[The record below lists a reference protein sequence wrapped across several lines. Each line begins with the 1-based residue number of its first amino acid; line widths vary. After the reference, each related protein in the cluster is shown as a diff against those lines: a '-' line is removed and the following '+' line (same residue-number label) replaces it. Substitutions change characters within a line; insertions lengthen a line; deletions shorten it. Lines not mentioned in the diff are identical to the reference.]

1 MSFKK
6 LAPCPP
12 KPKSKQ
18 LPPPLTPKPRK
29 KAHKPLPKPFP
40 NGER

>member
-6 LAPCPP
+6 LAPLPT

-18 LPPPLTPKPRK
+18 FPPPKPKKKHTP
-29 KAHKPLPKPFP
+29 KPLPKPLP
-40 NGER
+40 GHAN